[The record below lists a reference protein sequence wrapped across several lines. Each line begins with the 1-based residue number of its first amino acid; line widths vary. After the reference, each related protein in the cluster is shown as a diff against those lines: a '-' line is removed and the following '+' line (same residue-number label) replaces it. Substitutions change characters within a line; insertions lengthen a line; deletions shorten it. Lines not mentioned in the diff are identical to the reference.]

1 MEFSFKGVKS
11 DGLSSKLKR
20 AIDRYNLH
28 LLLEKD
34 VEIIEDDNLPRLFG
48 SRGNTIYIK
57 SFAQSSSIDL
67 LALFLAHELAHLKGV
82 KDQRKAMEFA
92 LSYLKFG
99 ILKRLKVKME
109 LFLSEAYRV
118 KGEIDKTTEFAM
130 KNW

>member
-28 LLLEKD
+28 LLLEED
-34 VEIIEDDNLPRLFG
+34 VEIIEDDNLPRLLG

-118 KGEIDKTTEFAM
+118 KGEIDKTTELAM